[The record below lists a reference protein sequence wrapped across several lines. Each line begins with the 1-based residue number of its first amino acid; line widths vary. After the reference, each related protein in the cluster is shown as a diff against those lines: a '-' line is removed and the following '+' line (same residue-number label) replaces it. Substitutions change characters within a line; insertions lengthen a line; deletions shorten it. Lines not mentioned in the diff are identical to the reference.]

1 MRMIFRIA
9 RKELELLF
17 YSPMAWLLL
26 LCFLVQMGIAF
37 CGFYSHLLLNVEQ
50 YGRSTGASNLVFLSQ
65 RGMWYTIISMLN
77 LYIPLLT
84 MGVVGRE
91 FSNGSIKLLYSS
103 PVKNSQIIFGK
114 YLALVVYALVLIGTS
129 LIYVVYAGCTIE
141 GFEWGWILTGWLGV
155 FLLACTYMAVGLFI
169 SSLTSYQLVAAL
181 CTFLVLAGLSIVG
194 NFGQHYEL
202 IRDITHWLSIAR
214 RADPFILGMLC
225 TEDVLYFP
233 IMSAMFLT
241 FAIIRLR
248 AVRQH
253 LPFYSVMLKNIGVV
267 VVVCVLA
274 LITSQPIFKGY
285 KDMTKTQRNTLLPV
299 SQEIVKQLDGGL
311 NITAYVN
318 VIAPFYDDVRYPS
331 FVLEQRKIFEK
342 YTRFKPEIKLDIVY
356 YYAELEEE
364 RKRGAYD
371 KRSAW
376 EQAREVCER
385 DGLDSTK
392 LLDKI
397 AIDKIVDLSE
407 EDYRIVWQIKRENGD
422 WEWLRHFYYGGPRM
436 PQEGE
441 ITMALKRLVVDMPKM
456 AFVEGQE
463 ERSILDESVMGYSR
477 VGNDKKSV
485 TSLWNQGFDIAQI
498 SLESPVPDD
507 ITLLVMAAPR
517 ELLTETEWRNLTLYL
532 DRGDDML
539 LLLEP
544 EYREITNE
552 WTHELLGV
560 EVTPLLVQERKIEPQ
575 VLVCPTTEEARKK
588 LYRLTKAVCLPM
600 GGGIE
605 VVANRGFEL
614 FPIATCDGWTEL
626 ETSDFLD
633 DMVCFNSEAGEV
645 KKQFNTLLGLHRVK
659 NGKKQRII
667 VVGDVDCLSNG
678 ELGTHRNN
686 GTNNTGLVI
695 SLCNWLSDGEAP
707 INVNRMP
714 SPEVNVHVTERS
726 YKFMRGVFVF
736 AVPLCVLGL
745 YLFVWLRRRS
755 R

>member
-1 MRMIFRIA
+1 
-9 RKELELLF
+9 
-17 YSPMAWLLL
+17 
-26 LCFLVQMGIAF
+26 
-37 CGFYSHLLLNVEQ
+37 
-50 YGRSTGASNLVFLSQ
+50 
-65 RGMWYTIISMLN
+65 
-77 LYIPLLT
+77 
-84 MGVVGRE
+84 
-91 FSNGSIKLLYSS
+91 
-103 PVKNSQIIFGK
+103 
-114 YLALVVYALVLIGTS
+114 
-129 LIYVVYAGCTIE
+129 
-141 GFEWGWILTGWLGV
+141 
-155 FLLACTYMAVGLFI
+155 
-169 SSLTSYQLVAAL
+169 
-181 CTFLVLAGLSIVG
+181 
-194 NFGQHYEL
+194 
-202 IRDITHWLSIAR
+202 
-214 RADPFILGMLC
+214 
-225 TEDVLYFP
+225 
-233 IMSAMFLT
+233 
-241 FAIIRLR
+241 
-248 AVRQH
+248 
-253 LPFYSVMLKNIGVV
+253 
-267 VVVCVLA
+267 
-274 LITSQPIFKGY
+274 
-285 KDMTKTQRNTLLPV
+285 
-299 SQEIVKQLDGGL
+299 
-311 NITAYVN
+311 
-318 VIAPFYDDVRYPS
+318 
-331 FVLEQRKIFEK
+331 
-342 YTRFKPEIKLDIVY
+342 
-356 YYAELEEE
+356 
-364 RKRGAYD
+364 
-371 KRSAW
+371 
-376 EQAREVCER
+376 
-385 DGLDSTK
+385 
-392 LLDKI
+392 
-397 AIDKIVDLSE
+397 
-407 EDYRIVWQIKRENGD
+407 
-422 WEWLRHFYYGGPRM
+422 
-436 PQEGE
+436 
-441 ITMALKRLVVDMPKM
+441 MPKM

-678 ELGTHRNN
+678 ELEMRRNN
-686 GTNNTGLVI
+686 VTYNSGLII

-714 SPEVNVHVTERS
+714 SPEVNVHVTEGS
-726 YKFMRGVFVF
+726 YKFMQGLFVF
-736 AVPLCVLGL
+736 AIPLCVLGL
-745 YLFVWLRRRS
+745 YFFVWLRRRS